1 VSNYF
6 EELEKIA
13 NDLTLVDDLA
23 AEPMVPDYAP
33 QIPPEEV
40 EAIQANQ
47 PDMVDTEAGMEGQ
60 EPVSQEDIEAYDQ
73 AIEQA
78 QMQLES
84 AKETLASAMEEY
96 NAFEKTAQELNDA
109 LPTMGALA
117 KLIEY
122 STSET
127 IDDDLRKQ
135 ASDRLVMALESEESF
150 VEVMDKTAN
159 ELFEDQ
165 EDKDA
170 LYSPEGRE
178 YVIERLALFAE
189 DEELEKTAADL
200 GGFVNDARKWAA
212 ESLDA
217 ARKFHKL
224 RADVKQTQ
232 AEVDRLES
240 IMKEKVNALKD
251 AQSLNDDDLVAKLE
265 PEAFGARDDHT
276 RMKGQLLDEQIQRDR
291 GRNLLIGGATGLVG
305 GSLFAGKKIADA
317 FNNHG
322 ENQGEN
328 ELAEKTASD
337 TIKQDYVFKEGGN
350 INMAESIVKDFL
362 KIAGAAV
369 LLDVANDEGAEEA
382 IRKEAAEAFNGI
394 ARMGR
399 KDMEEALVKVATQMY
414 SEDQLHEIVSGKHNE
429 ELFGKVAFFT
439 SLNDL
444 SVDELEKVAAA
455 ESVAAKGVG
464 GALTD
469 AKSNIEA
476 KVEGDKKK
484 TETVANGEIGTKK
497 ADDMRGYNVINSPGE
512 YKVEKTA
519 ATQTMLEEAELRKE
533 AAYKAFVEAD
543 TFIKNNSK

>member
-1 VSNYF
+1 
-6 EELEKIA
+6 
-13 NDLTLVDDLA
+13 
-23 AEPMVPDYAP
+23 
-33 QIPPEEV
+33 V